1 MSGLVSKSAHEKFM
15 VLALTEARKGL
26 GKTSPNPPVGAVLL
40 RKGRVLSK
48 AYHPKAGAPHAEKL
62 ALKKVSQTK
71 GTTLYVTLEPCC
83 HFPKKTP
90 PCVPEIIAG
99 GVRRVVVGCLDP
111 NPKVAG
117 RGVRALRRAGIEVIT
132 GVLQEECE
140 ELIRFFRHGF
150 LSGRPYVLL
159 KVAASLDGR
168 VALANGKSQWIT
180 GEASRKQV
188 HRLRAQMDAV
198 LVGIGTVVQDD
209 PRLNSRIGRGA
220 KPLRVVLDP
229 QLKISPRAKVLN
241 PQWGE
246 GRWVVTRA
254 KFLESAK
261 AKILGRAGVRLLACP
276 WRAGRG
282 FDLKFLL
289 KALGAA
295 GVHALMVEGGPR
307 VWTHFWEQGLWQELQ
322 LYLAP
327 KILGG
332 DALPWIGPL
341 KRRLVPDTGLGR
353 LHHMENLGED
363 IGLNYRN
370 LRGKSKK

>member
-1 MSGLVSKSAHEKFM
+1 MA
-15 VLALTEARKGL
+15 LALREARKGL
-26 GKTSPNPPVGAVLL
+26 GKTAPNPPVGAVVV

-48 AYHPKAGAPHAEKL
+48 AYHPKAGSPHAEKL
-62 ALKKVSQTK
+62 ALKKVSRPK
-71 GTTLYVTLEPCC
+71 GATLYVTLEPCC
-83 HFPKKTP
+83 HYPKKTP
-90 PCVPEIIAG
+90 PCVPEIIAS

-117 RGVRALRRAGIEVIT
+117 RGVRALKRAGIEVIT
-132 GVLQEECE
+132 GVLREECE

-180 GEASRKQV
+180 GEAARKEV
-188 HRLRAQMDAV
+188 HHLRAQMDAV
-198 LVGIGTVVQDD
+198 LVGIGTVDQDD
-209 PRLNSRIGRGA
+209 PRLNSRVGRGA

-229 QLKISPRAKVLN
+229 QLKIRSRAKVLN
-241 PQWGE
+241 PEWGE
-246 GRWVVTRA
+246 GRWVVTRD
-254 KFLESAK
+254 KFLGTAK
-261 AKILGRAGVRLLACP
+261 AKTLSRAGVRLLSCP
-276 WRAGRG
+276 WRARRG

-289 KALGAA
+289 QALGAE
-295 GVHALMVEGGPR
+295 GVHALLVEGGGR

-327 KILGG
+327 KILGA

-341 KRRLVPDTGLGR
+341 KRKSLPEAALGR
-353 LHHMENLGED
+353 LHRIEKLGED
-363 IGLNYRN
+363 VSLNYRN